1 MIKDI
6 FEEFSLIVKS
16 QSVDAMIP
24 PLIFMILNTQV
35 RLEFSIG
42 ISTFTA
48 FAFLFYR
55 AYKKQ
60 TILYTFVGT
69 ILLVIASLLS
79 LVSQN
84 ASNFYIP
91 NILTHGLI
99 LLFSIGSLFIQKPLS
114 IYVSH
119 LSRGWPLKWYF
130 RQDIYPAY
138 YIVTVMWVFLF
149 LLSVTF
155 QVISYLYLDFS
166 VMAYVSNLF
175 SLPFT
180 IFTLVITYVVGIY
193 VLKKLKGPSIQEYN
207 QGKEGPYIGQVKGF

>member
-6 FEEFSLIVKS
+6 LEEFSLILKS

-35 RLEFSIG
+35 KLEISIG

-48 FAFLFYR
+48 FAFLSYR

-60 TILYTFVGT
+60 PILYAFAGT

-138 YIVTVMWVFLF
+138 YKVTFIWVFLF
-149 LLSVTF
+149 LFSVTT
-155 QVISYLYLDFS
+155 QSITYLYMDSSL
-166 VMAYVSNLF
+166 MAYVSNFL

-180 IFTLVITYVVGIY
+180 IFTLILTYVVGIY
-193 VLKKLKGPSIQEYN
+193 NLKKLKGPSVQEYN
-207 QGKEGPYIGQVKGF
+207 QGKEGPYIGQIKGF